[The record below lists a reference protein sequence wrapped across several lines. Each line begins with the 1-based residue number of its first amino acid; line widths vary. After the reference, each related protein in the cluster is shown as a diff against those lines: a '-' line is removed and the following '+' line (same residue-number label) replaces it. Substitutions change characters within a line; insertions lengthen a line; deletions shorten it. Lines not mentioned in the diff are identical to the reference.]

1 MFRNFLTILA
11 VLFLCL
17 LHSDVIGQ
25 YLRSIEPGPTY
36 LFKNGKWFD
45 GKLFEQKNFYV
56 ENGFLTHQIHSK
68 IDSTIDITGK
78 FVVPPYGEGH
88 NHNIGDEGP
97 TPFDSMYV
105 ERGIYYVKNPNSLPR
120 WRPPRGRVGMLHAL
134 DATFANGGLTA
145 TGGHPNGLVQRN
157 IGYEIFQKNDADGGF
172 IWIVDDVD
180 DLNRK
185 WELILA
191 TKPNFI
197 KTYLLYSEEYEIRKS
212 DSTYFN
218 RKGLDPEILDLIVNK
233 AHQRG
238 LCVSTHV
245 ETATDFHHAVSAGS
259 DEINHTPGFRFLEKA
274 PLETFKI
281 AEADAQMAA
290 EKEIVVVT
298 TLGGDNGDPMVRQL
312 HIDNLSTL
320 KKYGVSISI
329 GTDQYQGNSLEEV
342 RYLESLGVFTNLE
355 LLKMWC
361 EITPKA
367 IFPDRKIGMLK
378 PGYEANFLVLDKN
391 PLSNIEHTQSI
402 EMRVK
407 QGRLIYE

>member
-1 MFRNFLTILA
+1 MFRNLLFTLA
-11 VLFLCL
+11 LLLLCL
-17 LHSDVIGQ
+17 MCSDGIGQ
-25 YLRSIEPGPTY
+25 QVRSIEAGPIY

-45 GKLFEQKNFYV
+45 GKSFEKKDFYV

-68 IDSTIDITGK
+68 VDSTIDLSGK
-78 FVVPPYGEGH
+78 FIVPPYGEGH
-88 NHNIGDEGP
+88 NHNVGDEGP

-105 ERGIYYVKNPNSLPR
+105 ERGIFYVKNPNSLPR
-120 WRPPRGRVGMLHAL
+120 WHPPRGRVGMLNTV

-172 IWIVDDVD
+172 IWIIDDVD

-191 TKPNFI
+191 TKPDFL
-197 KTYLLYSEEYEIRKS
+197 KTYLLYSEEYEIRRT
-212 DSTYFN
+212 DTTYFN
-218 RKGLDPEILDLIVNK
+218 RKGLNPEILDLIVHK
-233 AHQRG
+233 AHKRG
-238 LCVSTHV
+238 LSVSTHV
-245 ETATDFHHAVSAGS
+245 ETATDFHHAVIAGS
-259 DEINHTPGFRFLEKA
+259 DEINHLPGFRFLEDA

-281 AEADAQMAA
+281 SEIDAQLAA
-290 EKEIVVVT
+290 EKGIVVVT
-298 TLGGDNGDPMVRQL
+298 TLGGDNDDPMVRQL
-312 HIDNLSTL
+312 HIDNLNTL
-320 KKYGVSISI
+320 KKYGVLISI
-329 GTDQYQGNSLEEV
+329 GTDRYQGNSLEEV

-361 EITPKA
+361 EITPKV
-367 IFPDRKIGMLK
+367 IFPGRKIGILK
-378 PGYEANFLVLDKN
+378 PGYEANFLVLEKN
-391 PLSNIEHTQSI
+391 LLSNFEYTQSI